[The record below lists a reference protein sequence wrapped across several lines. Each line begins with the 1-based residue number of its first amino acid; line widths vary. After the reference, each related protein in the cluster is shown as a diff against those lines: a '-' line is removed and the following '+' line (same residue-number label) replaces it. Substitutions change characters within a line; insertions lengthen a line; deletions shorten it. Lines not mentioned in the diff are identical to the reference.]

1 MIIVP
6 DYSAIISGLVHKLV
20 ETGGEVVIG
29 NKTLA
34 LVERAMREKKT
45 DGKVGMAELKA
56 VRKLADSKTVVLRFT
71 GEQPRYLDRLT
82 IEDADWESRELAL
95 AEGATLVSCSEANA
109 KTAESMGI
117 QVSLVKKESH
127 SELKIAKFFDK
138 TTMSV
143 HIKDGLP
150 VYAKKGAPGAW
161 KFEKIS
167 EKALKPAEVEE
178 LSQDI
183 IEKSKSNP
191 DAFLEIEK
199 EGATVVQYDDYRIVL
214 AWPPFSKG
222 IEITAVRPV
231 VKLSL
236 EDYKLKKELM
246 KRFEER
252 AEGIVIAGAP
262 GAGKSTL
269 AQALAEFY
277 AGKKKIVK
285 TIEHPRDLNVV
296 REITQYGHLEGDP
309 EGTGEILLLVRPDF
323 TVFDELRKT
332 RDFEVY
338 SDMRLA
344 GVGMIGVVHASK
356 AIDAIHR
363 FLGRLEMGV
372 IPQVLDTV
380 LFMKGGAITKVYEL
394 EMKVKVPSG
403 MTEADLARPVVEI
416 KDFFTKKPEYE
427 IYTYGE
433 QTIIVPVADA
443 KDPIREMA
451 GVELRRRLKKLVPH
465 ERLEVKINPG
475 GGGATIYTDKEAI
488 PKIIGKGGRHVEEL
502 EKQLGIGLDIQDIEG
517 LPKSERPGPSGGS
530 SSKKSVDFQMD
541 ETSKAFTFYF
551 DRRVVG
557 RQLNF
562 AIDGEFLFSA
572 VVGKRGRIKVGKN
585 TELGD
590 LISDAIANRR
600 KLEVTL

>member
-1 MIIVP
+1 MIMIP
-6 DYSAIISGLVHKLV
+6 DYSALISGLVHKLV
-20 ETGGEVVIG
+20 EKGGEVIIG

-34 LVERAMREKKT
+34 LVERAMRDKKT
-45 DGKVGMAELKA
+45 DGTVGMAELNA
-56 VRKLADSKTVVLRFT
+56 VRKLVDGKKVSLRFI

-82 IEDADWESRELAL
+82 IEDADWESREIAL
-95 AEGATLVSCSEANA
+95 AEGGTLVSCSSANA
-109 KTAESMGI
+109 KTAEAIGI
-117 QVSLVKKESH
+117 QVSLIKKESH
-127 SELKIAKFFDK
+127 SKLDIAKFFDK

-150 VYAKKGAPGAW
+150 VYAKKGQPGGW
-161 KFEKIS
+161 TFEKLS
-167 EKALKPAEVEE
+167 DKVLTPEDVEAF
-178 LSQDI
+178 SQDI
-183 IEKSKSNP
+183 IEKTKANP

-199 EGATVVQYDDYRIVL
+199 RGATVVQYEDYRIVL

-231 VKLSL
+231 AKLTL
-236 EDYKLKKELM
+236 DDYKLQKELM
-246 KRFEER
+246 DRFEAR
-252 AEGIVIAGAP
+252 AEGIIIAGAP

-277 AGKKKIVK
+277 AAKKKIVK
-285 TIEHPRDLNVV
+285 TIEHPRDLNVT

-309 EGTGEILLLVRPDF
+309 AGTGEVLLLVRPDF
-323 TVFDELRKT
+323 TVYDELRKT

-344 GVGMIGVVHASK
+344 GVGMIGVVHAAK

-380 LFMKGGAITKVYEL
+380 LFIKGGQVHKVYEL

-416 KDFFTKKPEYE
+416 KDFFTKKPEFE

-433 QTIIVPVADA
+433 QTIIVPVVED

-451 GVELRRRLKKLVPH
+451 GHELRRRLKKLVPH

-475 GGGATIYTDKEAI
+475 GGGAVVYTDKEAI
-488 PKIIGKGGRHVEEL
+488 PKMIGKGGKHVEEL
-502 EKQLGIGLDIQDIEG
+502 EKHLGVSLDIRDIET
-517 LPKSERPGPSGGS
+517 LPREDRHAAKGSGP
-530 SSKKSVDFQMD
+530 KKVEFQLD
-541 ETSKAFTFYF
+541 ETAHAYTFYF
-551 DRRVVG
+551 DRKVVG

-562 AIDGEFLFSA
+562 TVNGEFLFSA
-572 VVGKRGRIKVGKN
+572 VVGKKGKIKVGKN
-585 TELGD
+585 TDLGTV
-590 LISDAIANRR
+590 IMDARSKKQSI
-600 KLEVTL
+600 EVKV